1 MGGMSIARH
10 KARKRREAGLCVG
23 CGKNPCEC
31 LMPARKQRNNPIQ
44 SPDRNRKRRG
54 TVRNTWRR
62 MCIAEFR
69 EWILKAY
76 KDWVG

>member
-1 MGGMSIARH
+1 MSIAKD

-31 LMPARKQRNNPIQ
+31 LMAARKQHNDPV
-44 SPDRNRKRRG
+44 PTAVYNRKRRG
-54 TVRNTWRR
+54 AVRNTRKGMNIR
-62 MCIAEFR
+62 EFR
-69 EWILKAY
+69 EWFLKSY